1 MKQQHDDLERLEAM
15 DAALNTEPVL
25 SEVDKILKKPSATFG
40 LFSGRTGSSS
50 GNGGVGAGVATAR
63 RASGVGAAA
72 MDFASL
78 NRDDLNL
85 AAATDAQR
93 ENDDSFGAE
102 PMATAR
108 SAKSAALRN
117 ASSFGRRGGGPPSPG
132 GATPPAS
139 APDAQARYAK
149 AKVKQLEA
157 ALAESDQVRL
167 KINEQLAET
176 KRLLLAEREEG
187 KKHKNR
193 VKLLEIENRKG
204 GGGAA
209 GTGRRPGSG
218 GGAGAAAAGGGG
230 ASEDAQ
236 VDSLKQEVEQLRK
249 DLATAERLVKAAEAS
264 AKAKETQINRTTEI
278 IARQKKQLADLGSH
292 EAGSRETERA
302 RADAAEAR
310 CKVLEKQRADL
321 VAGFKKQMKLIDN
334 LKRQKVGWL
343 ASHLIDYYSPC
354 GSPPHFPHPTPTTAA
369 PRGRPCPRLYRG
381 RVYEVVGLDCIAI
394 SIALLFPPLSS
405 PPRRA

>member
-1 MKQQHDDLERLEAM
+1 MASWKEVMKQQHDDLERLEAM

-78 NRDDLNL
+78 NLDDLNL

-187 KKHKNR
+187 KKLKNR

-209 GTGRRPGSG
+209 GAGRRPGSG
-218 GGAGAAAAGGGG
+218 GGAGAAAGGGG

-236 VDSLKQEVEQLRK
+236 VDSLKQEVDQLRK

-354 GSPPHFPHPTPTTAA
+354 GSPHPLLFPHPHHSCTS
-369 PRGRPCPRLYRG
+369 RPP
-381 RVYEVVGLDCIAI
+381 V
-394 SIALLFPPLSS
+394 SS
-405 PPRRA
+405 PLPRTSL